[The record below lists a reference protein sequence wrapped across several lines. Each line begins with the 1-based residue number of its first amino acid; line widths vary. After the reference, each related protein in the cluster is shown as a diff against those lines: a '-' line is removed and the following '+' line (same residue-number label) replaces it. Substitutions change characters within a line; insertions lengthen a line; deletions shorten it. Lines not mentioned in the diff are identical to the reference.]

1 MGSKYYLVSVIIP
14 IYNAINFIKKCVDSL
29 LRQEIGPIEIL
40 LIDDGSTDGSGE
52 LCDNYAKEYENIRVI
67 HKKNGGVVSA
77 RLAGIQ
83 RAKGEYIGFVDA
95 DDWVEPNMYG
105 VMYHHA
111 KEYDADI
118 VICGVFDGDFSW
130 KSVRASQ
137 INSNVKS
144 GYYDM
149 FALKKEIFPF
159 LLHEK
164 GHSEKFGITPFLWD
178 KLFKQEILL
187 ENIKY
192 FNSSVHW
199 SEDQLLTYSALLS
212 SRRVYIEPGYFYHYI
227 ENPDSA
233 TNKYRIDFLK
243 STQVFF
249 SCLDEIVKDK
259 KRIYDL
265 SDQVHVTKAIT
276 CMQVINNEINN
287 MEFDFLQLYNNI
299 KNILYDESVIQIF
312 NKKINADFTIKTR
325 IYCFLIK
332 KKYALIIIWM
342 KKIWDLIK

>member
-1 MGSKYYLVSVIIP
+1 M
-14 IYNAINFIKKCVDSL
+14 
-29 LRQEIGPIEIL
+29 
-40 LIDDGSTDGSGE
+40 
-52 LCDNYAKEYENIRVI
+52 
-67 HKKNGGVVSA
+67 
-77 RLAGIQ
+77 
-83 RAKGEYIGFVDA
+83 DA
-95 DDWVEPNMYG
+95 DDWVEPNMYD